1 MKRYIVPL
9 LFMLFC
15 SSLAAQNLTV
25 EAPRVVSM
33 NETFRIVFTANGNMS
48 DFEWPGTSDFDVVW
62 GPQKG
67 SMSSTNIINGKR
79 ESSHTETYT
88 YLLQPKAEGK
98 FTLPGATA
106 TVDKKD
112 CSTASF
118 TIEVV
123 KAQQQQ
129 QSSSSSSSSS
139 SAQQGSS
146 GAIQSGT
153 VSNDDIFLRL
163 SLSKSNVVKG
173 EPITATLKL
182 YYRTD
187 ISGIEDIT
195 FPSFNGF
202 WNKETF
208 TAQTIE
214 SNRENVDG
222 TIYNVAL
229 LKRYMLIPQQEGR
242 LTIDPAEM
250 ICLVR
255 VRTSGGFGRSIFDEF
270 FDNYQTIR
278 KRVSSGSAYVNVTPL
293 PGGAPSSFEGGV
305 GQFKITA
312 DLSSDSLKTNDAGS
326 LKVTI
331 SGNGNISMLGAPK
344 VAFPPDFEVYDVKS
358 TENISN
364 DGASGSKTFEYP
376 FIPRSYG
383 NYEIGPINY
392 SYYDVS
398 LGRYVTI
405 SAPVMSLGVAA
416 SAEDASAGSI
426 VPGVARQGVRNIGE
440 DIRYI
445 ATGRDNLRK
454 EGRFFVSSPA
464 FYILLALLAALFF
477 IVDKVTAV
485 SRARRADVVGSKN
498 RKANKVAVARLRQ
511 AGDYLSKGLDTAF
524 YEELHKAVTGY
535 VCDKLMM
542 APADYTKENAR
553 ERLVEQGVT
562 PELADSF
569 VEIID
574 GCEMA
579 RYAPESNPEA
589 MDNLYKNA
597 MSVIS
602 RIESSIRNAS
612 SGRKG
617 AAAKAATS
625 LLLLLALGF
634 GASAQDWNAANEL
647 YAQGN
652 YTTALD
658 SYLAI
663 EQSDLVSADLYY
675 NIGNCYYKLADIPHA
690 VLYYK
695 RALKLNPHHADA
707 LNNLE
712 IAQASVQDRIESVPR
727 FILAEWLDNFKYS
740 MSSDGWAWLT
750 VALFVLVLL
759 LLTGFRQFGS
769 RSARKA
775 SFVLAC
781 VLFVLTLC
789 SFSLALSQRADA
801 VSDGGA
807 VVMSPV
813 SSVKSSPGAS
823 GTSLFIIHEGTVLE
837 VKDVVGDWYRV
848 TIADGREGW
857 IPAAD
862 IEII

>member
-1 MKRYIVPL
+1 
-9 LFMLFC
+9 MLFC
-15 SSLAAQNLTV
+15 GSLAAQNLTID
-25 EAPRVVSM
+25 APTVVSM

-48 DFEWPGTSDFDVVW
+48 DFQWPGTSDFDVVW

-106 TVDKKD
+106 TVDKKE
-112 CSTASF
+112 CSTSSF
-118 TIEVV
+118 SIEVV

-139 SAQQGSS
+139 TQQGGSS
-146 GAIQSGT
+146 DAIQSGT

-163 SLSKSNVVKG
+163 SLSKTNVVKG

-182 YYRTD
+182 YYRSD
-187 ISGIEDIT
+187 ISGLEDIT

-255 VRTSGGFGRSIFDEF
+255 VRSSSGFGRSIFDEF

-278 KRVSSGSAYVNVTPL
+278 KRVSSGTAVVNVSPL

-305 GQFKITA
+305 GQFKVTA
-312 DLSSDSLKTNDAGS
+312 ALSSDSLKTNDAGS

-344 VAFPPDFEVYDVKS
+344 VSFPSDFEVYDVKS

-383 NYEIGPINY
+383 SYEIGPVNY

-398 LGRYVTI
+398 LGRYVTVT
-405 SAPVMSLGVAA
+405 APVMSLGVAA
-416 SAEDASAGSI
+416 SAEDAAAGSI

-445 ATGRDNLRK
+445 ATGRDNLRRQ
-454 EGRFFVSSPA
+454 GRFFVSSPA

-498 RKANKVAVARLRQ
+498 RKANKVAKARLRQ
-511 AGDYLSKGLDTAF
+511 AGDYLAKGLDTAF

-553 ERLVEQGVT
+553 EKLVEQGVA
-562 PELADSF
+562 PALADSF
-569 VEIID
+569 VGIID

-579 RYAPESNPEA
+579 RYAPDSNPEA
-589 MDNLYKNA
+589 MDNIYKNA
-597 MSVIS
+597 MTVIS
-602 RIESSIRNAS
+602 QIEGSIRSAA
-612 SGRKG
+612 GRKG

-625 LLLLLALGF
+625 LLLLLAMGQSLF
-634 GASAQDWNAANEL
+634 AQDWNAANEL
-647 YAQGN
+647 YAQGDF
-652 YTTALD
+652 TTALD

-663 EQSDLVSADLYY
+663 EQSDMVSADLYY
-675 NIGNCYYKLADIPHA
+675 NIANCYYKLGDIPHS
-690 VLYYK
+690 VLYYE

-707 LNNLE
+707 RNNLE
-712 IAQASVQDRIESVPR
+712 IAQASVQDRIDSVPR
-727 FILAEWLDNFKYS
+727 FILAQWIDNLKYL

-750 VALFVLVLL
+750 VALFALVLL

-769 RSARKA
+769 LSARKA

-801 VSDGGA
+801 ISDKGA

-813 SSVKSSPGAS
+813 SSVKSSPGTS

-848 TIADGREGW
+848 SIADGREGW
-857 IPAAD
+857 VPAAD

>member
-1 MKRYIVPL
+1 M
-9 LFMLFC
+9 MFC
-15 SSLAAQNLTV
+15 GSIAAQNLTLD
-25 EAPRVVSM
+25 APGVVSM

-48 DFEWPGTSDFDVVW
+48 DFDWPGTGDFDVVW

-98 FTLPGATA
+98 FTLPAATA
-106 TVDKKD
+106 KVDKKE
-112 CSTASF
+112 CSTSPF

-123 KAQQQQ
+123 KAQQQ
-129 QSSSSSSSSS
+129 SSSSSSSS
-139 SAQQGSS
+139 QQGSS
-146 GAIQSGT
+146 DAVQSGT

-163 SLSKSNVVKG
+163 SLSKTNVVKG

-182 YYRTD
+182 YYRSD

-242 LTIDPAEM
+242 LSIDPAELV
-250 ICLVR
+250 CLVR
-255 VRTSGGFGRSIFDEF
+255 VRTSSGFGRSIFDDF

-278 KRVSSGSAYVNVTPL
+278 KRVSSGSVVVNVTPL

-312 DLSSDSLKTNDAGS
+312 ALSSDSLKTNDAGS
-326 LKVTI
+326 LRVTI

-344 VAFPPDFEVYDVKS
+344 VSFPSDFEVYDVKS

-383 NYEIGPINY
+383 GYEIGPVNY

-405 SAPVMSLGVAA
+405 TAPVMHVGVEA
-416 SAEDASAGSI
+416 SAEDASVGTL
-426 VPGVARQGVRNIGE
+426 VPGVARQGVRSIGE

-445 ATGRDNLRK
+445 ATGRDNLRRQ
-454 EGRFFVSSPA
+454 GRFFVSSAA
-464 FYILLALLAALFF
+464 FYILLAILVTLFF

-498 RKANKVAVARLRQ
+498 RKANKVAKARLRQ

-542 APADYTKENAR
+542 APADYNKENAR
-553 ERLVEQGVT
+553 ERLVEDGVDAA
-562 PELADSF
+562 LADSF

-574 GCEMA
+574 SCEMA
-579 RYAPESNPEA
+579 RYAPESNHDA
-589 MDNLYKNA
+589 MENIYKNA

-602 RIESSIRNAS
+602 RIESSIRGA
-612 SGRKG
+612 GRKG
-617 AAAKAATS
+617 AAAKAATT
-625 LLLLLALGF
+625 LLLLLSLGF
-634 GASAQDWNAANEL
+634 AASAQDWDAANDL
-647 YAQGN
+647 YAQGD

-663 EQSDLVSADLYY
+663 EQSDMVSADLYY
-675 NIGNCYYKLADIPHA
+675 NIGNCYYKLSDIPHA
-690 VLYYK
+690 VLYYE

-707 LNNLE
+707 VNNLE
-712 IAQASVQDRIESVPR
+712 IAQASVQDRIDSVPR
-727 FILAEWLDNFKYS
+727 FILAEWMEKLKYS

-769 RSARKA
+769 VSARKA

-789 SFSLALSQRADA
+789 TFSLSLSQRADA
-801 VSDGGA
+801 ISDKGA

-813 SSVKSSPGAS
+813 SSVKSSPGTS

>member
-1 MKRYIVPL
+1 
-9 LFMLFC
+9 MLFC
-15 SSLAAQNLTV
+15 GTLAAQNLTV
-25 EAPRVVSM
+25 DAPSVVSM

-106 TVDKKD
+106 KVDKKD
-112 CSTASF
+112 CSTSSF

-129 QSSSSSSSSS
+129 SSSSSSS

-146 GAIQSGT
+146 DAIQSGT

-163 SLSKSNVVKG
+163 SLSKTNVAKG

-182 YYRTD
+182 YFRSD
-187 ISGIEDIT
+187 ISGVEDVS

-202 WNKETF
+202 WSKETY

-214 SNRENVDG
+214 ANRENVDG

-250 ICLVR
+250 VCLVR

-278 KRVSSGSAYVNVTPL
+278 KRVSSGTAVVNVSPL
-293 PGGAPSSFEGGV
+293 PAGAPSSFEGGV

-312 DLSSDSLKTNDAGS
+312 SLSSDSLKTNDAGS

-344 VAFPPDFEVYDVKS
+344 VSFPSDFEVYDVKS
-358 TENISN
+358 TENIAN

-383 NYEIGPINY
+383 QYEIGPVNY

-405 SAPVMSLGVAA
+405 TAPSMSLGVAA
-416 SAEDASAGSI
+416 SAEDAAAGTI

-445 ATGRDNLRK
+445 ATGRDNLRRQ
-454 EGRFFVSSPA
+454 GRFFVSSPA

-498 RKANKVAVARLRQ
+498 RKANKVAKARLRQ

-553 ERLVEQGVT
+553 EKLVEGGVA
-562 PELADSF
+562 PELADRF

-574 GCEMA
+574 DCEMA
-579 RYAPESNPEA
+579 RYAPESNPDA
-589 MDNLYKNA
+589 MDNIYKNS
-597 MSVIS
+597 MTVIS
-602 RIESSIRNAS
+602 QLEGSIRSAS

-617 AAAKAATS
+617 AAAKAATT
-625 LLLLLALGF
+625 LLLLLSLGF
-634 GASAQDWNAANEL
+634 AASAQDWNIANEL

-663 EQSDLVSADLYY
+663 EQSEMVSADLYY
-675 NIGNCYYKLADIPHA
+675 NIGNCYYKLSDIPHA
-690 VLYYK
+690 VLYYE
-695 RALKLNPHHADA
+695 RALKLNPHHVDA
-707 LNNLE
+707 RNNLE
-712 IAQASVQDRIESVPR
+712 VAQASVQDRIESVPK
-727 FILAEWLDNFKYS
+727 FILAEWMDNLKYS
-740 MSSDGWAWLT
+740 LSSDGWAWLT
-750 VALFVLVLL
+750 VALFVIVLL
-759 LLTGFRQFGS
+759 LLTGFRQFG
-769 RSARKA
+769 RVSARKA

-781 VLFVLTLC
+781 VVFVLTLC

-801 VSDGGA
+801 LSDKGA

-813 SSVKSSPGAS
+813 SSVKSSPGTS

-857 IPAAD
+857 IPAVD

>member
-1 MKRYIVPL
+1 MI
-9 LFMLFC
+9 FC
-15 SSLAAQNLTV
+15 GSLAAQNLTLD
-25 EAPRVVSM
+25 APGVVSM
-33 NETFRIVFTANGNMS
+33 NETFRIVFTADGNMS

-67 SMSSTNIINGKR
+67 SMSSTSIVNGKR

-98 FTLPGATA
+98 FTLPAATA
-106 TVDKKD
+106 KVDKKE
-112 CSTASF
+112 CSTSPF

-129 QSSSSSSSSS
+129 SSSSSSSS
-139 SAQQGSS
+139 QQGSS
-146 GAIQSGT
+146 DAVQSGT

-163 SLSKSNVVKG
+163 SLSKTNVVKG

-182 YYRTD
+182 YYRSD
-187 ISGIEDIT
+187 ISGLEDIS

-214 SNRENVDG
+214 STRENVDG

-250 ICLVR
+250 VCQVR
-255 VRTSGGFGRSIFDEF
+255 VRSSSGFGRSIFDDF

-278 KRVSSGSAYVNVTPL
+278 KRVSSGSMVVNVSPL

-305 GQFKITA
+305 GQFKISA
-312 DLSSDSLKTNDAGS
+312 SLNSDSLKTNDAGS

-331 SGNGNISMLGAPK
+331 TGNGNISMLGAPK
-344 VAFPPDFEVYDVKS
+344 VSFPSDFEVYDVKS

-376 FIPRSYG
+376 YIPRSYG
-383 NYEIGPINY
+383 QYEIGPINY

-405 SAPVMSLGVAA
+405 TAPVMSVRVAA
-416 SAEDASAGSI
+416 SAEDAASGSI
-426 VPGVARQGVRNIGE
+426 VPGVARQGVRSIGE

-445 ATGRDNLRK
+445 ATGRDGLRK
-454 EGRFFVSSPA
+454 QGRFFVSSPA
-464 FYILLALLAALFF
+464 FYILLALLIALFF

-485 SRARRADVVGSKN
+485 QRARRADVAGSKN
-498 RKANKVAVARLRQ
+498 RKANKVAKARLRL

-542 APADYTKENAR
+542 SPADYSKEKAR
-553 ERLVEQGVT
+553 ERLVEDGVAE
-562 PELADSF
+562 ELADSF
-569 VEIID
+569 VEILD

-579 RYAPESNPEA
+579 RYAPESNPGA
-589 MDNLYKNA
+589 METIYKNA

-602 RIESSIRNAS
+602 RIETSIRSA

-617 AAAKAATS
+617 AAGKAVTS
-625 LLLLLALGF
+625 LLLLLSLGF
-634 GASAQDWNAANEL
+634 AASAQDWDSANDL
-647 YAQGN
+647 YSQGD

-658 SYLAI
+658 NYLAI
-663 EQSDLVSADLYY
+663 EQSEMVSADLYY
-675 NIGNCYYKLADIPHA
+675 NIANCYYKLADIPHA

-712 IAQASVQDRIESVPR
+712 IAQASVQDRIDSVPR
-727 FILAEWLDNFKYS
+727 FILAEWLDNLKYS

-750 VALFVLVLL
+750 IALFAMVALLM
-759 LLTGFRQFGS
+759 TGFRQLGS
-769 RSARKA
+769 ASARKA

-789 SFSLALSQRADA
+789 TFSLSLSQRADA
-801 VSDGGA
+801 LSDKGA
-807 VVMSPV
+807 VVTSPV
-813 SSVKSSPGAS
+813 SSVKSSPGTS

-837 VKDVVGDWYRV
+837 VKDLVGDWYRV

>member
-1 MKRYIVPL
+1 MRRHIVEL
-9 LFMLFC
+9 LFVLFC
-15 SSLAAQNLTV
+15 GSLAAQNLTLD
-25 EAPRVVSM
+25 APSVVSM
-33 NETFRIVFTANGNMS
+33 NETFRIVFTADGNMN
-48 DFEWPGTSDFDVVW
+48 DFQWPGTSDFDVVW

-98 FTLPGATA
+98 FTLPSATA
-106 TVDKKD
+106 KVDRKE
-112 CSTASF
+112 CSTSPF

-123 KAQQQQ
+123 KAQQQ
-129 QSSSSSSSSS
+129 SSSSSSSS
-139 SAQQGSS
+139 QQGSS
-146 GAIQSGT
+146 GAVQSGT

-163 SLSKSNVVKG
+163 SLSKTNVVKG

-182 YYRTD
+182 YYRSD
-187 ISGIEDIT
+187 ISGLEDIT

-214 SNRENVDG
+214 STRENVDG

-250 ICLVR
+250 VCQVR
-255 VRTSGGFGRSIFDEF
+255 VRSSSGFGRSIFDDF

-278 KRVSSGSAYVNVTPL
+278 KRVSSGSVTVNVSPL

-305 GQFKITA
+305 GQFKISA
-312 DLSSDSLKTNDAGS
+312 SLSNDSLKTNDAGS

-331 SGNGNISMLGAPK
+331 TGNGNISMLGAPK
-344 VAFPPDFEVYDVKS
+344 VSFPSDFEVYDVKS

-383 NYEIGPINY
+383 TYEIGPVNY

-405 SAPVMSLGVAA
+405 TAPVMSVSVAA
-416 SAEDASAGSI
+416 GAEDAAAGTI
-426 VPGVARQGVRNIGE
+426 VPGVARQGVRSIGE

-454 EGRFFVSSPA
+454 QGRFFVSSPA
-464 FYILLALLAALFF
+464 FYIILALLAALFF

-485 SRARRADVVGSKN
+485 RRARRADVAGSKN
-498 RKANKVAVARLRQ
+498 RKANKVARARLRL

-542 APADYTKENAR
+542 SPADYTKENAR
-553 ERLVEQGVT
+553 QRLVEDGVE
-562 PELADSF
+562 PALADSF
-569 VEIID
+569 VEILD

-579 RYAPESNPEA
+579 RYAPESNPDA
-589 MDNLYKNA
+589 MENLYKNA

-602 RIESSIRNAS
+602 RIEGSIRNS

-617 AAAKAATS
+617 AAAKAATT
-625 LLLLLALGF
+625 LLLLLSLGLT
-634 GASAQDWNAANEL
+634 AAAQDWNAANEL
-647 YAQGN
+647 YAQGD

-658 SYLAI
+658 NYLAI
-663 EQSDLVSADLYY
+663 ERSDMVSADLYY

-695 RALKLNPHHADA
+695 RALKLNPRHADA
-707 LNNLE
+707 ANNLE
-712 IAQASVQDRIESVPR
+712 IAQASVQDRIDSVPR
-727 FILAEWLDNFKYS
+727 FILAQWIDNLKYS

-750 VALFVLVLL
+750 IGLFALVVLL
-759 LLTGFRQFGS
+759 MTGFRQLGS
-769 RSARKA
+769 VSARKA

-789 SFSLALSQRADA
+789 TFSLSLSQRADA
-801 VSDGGA
+801 LSDKGA

-813 SSVKSSPGAS
+813 SSVKSSPGTS

>member
-1 MKRYIVPL
+1 MRRHIVEL
-9 LFMLFC
+9 LCVLFC
-15 SSLAAQNLTV
+15 GSVAAQNLTLD
-25 EAPRVVSM
+25 APGVVSM
-33 NETFRIVFTANGNMS
+33 NETFRIVFTADGNMS
-48 DFEWPGTSDFDVVW
+48 DFQWPGTSDFDVVW

-98 FTLPGATA
+98 FTIPAATA
-106 TVDKKD
+106 KVDKKE
-112 CSTASF
+112 CSTSPF

-129 QSSSSSSSSS
+129 SSSSSSSS
-139 SAQQGSS
+139 QQGSS
-146 GAIQSGT
+146 GAVQSGT
-153 VSNDDIFLRL
+153 VSNDDIFLRP
-163 SLSKSNVVKG
+163 SLSKTNVVKG

-182 YYRTD
+182 YYRSD
-187 ISGIEDIT
+187 ISGLEDIT

-250 ICLVR
+250 VCLVR
-255 VRTSGGFGRSIFDEF
+255 VRTSSGFGRSIFDDF

-278 KRVSSGSAYVNVTPL
+278 KRVSSGAMAVNVSPL

-305 GQFKITA
+305 GQFKISA
-312 DLSSDSLKTNDAGS
+312 SLSSDSLKTNDAGS

-344 VAFPPDFEVYDVKS
+344 VSFPSDFEAYDVKS

-383 NYEIGPINY
+383 QYEIGPVNY

-405 SAPVMSLGVAA
+405 TAPVMSIRVAA
-416 SAEDASAGSI
+416 SAEDAAAGTI
-426 VPGVARQGVRNIGE
+426 VPGVARQGVRSIGE

-445 ATGRDNLRK
+445 ATGKDNLRK
-454 EGRFFVSSPA
+454 QGRFFVSSPA

-477 IVDKVTAV
+477 IIDKVTAV
-485 SRARRADVVGSKN
+485 QRARRADVAGSKN
-498 RKANKVAVARLRQ
+498 RKANKVAKARLRL

-542 APADYTKENAR
+542 SPADYNKENAR
-553 ERLVEQGVT
+553 QRLIEDGVAE
-562 PELADSF
+562 ELADSF
-569 VEIID
+569 FEILD

-579 RYAPESNPEA
+579 RYAPESNPDA

-602 RIESSIRNAS
+602 RIESSIRT

-617 AAAKAATS
+617 AAAKAATT
-625 LLLLLALGF
+625 LLLLLSLGLT
-634 GASAQDWNAANEL
+634 AAAQDWNIANEL
-647 YAQGN
+647 YAQGD

-658 SYLAI
+658 NYLAI
-663 EQSDLVSADLYY
+663 EQSDMVSADLYY
-675 NIGNCYYKLADIPHA
+675 NIANCYYKLADIPHA
-690 VLYYK
+690 VLYYQ

-707 LNNLE
+707 RNNLE
-712 IAQASVQDRIESVPR
+712 IAQASVQDRIDSVPR
-727 FILAEWLDNFKYS
+727 FILAEWMDNLKYS

-750 VALFVLVLL
+750 VALFALVVLL
-759 LLTGFRQFGS
+759 MTGFRQLGS
-769 RSARKA
+769 VSARKA

-789 SFSLALSQRADA
+789 TFSLSLSQRADA
-801 VSDGGA
+801 LSDKGA

-813 SSVKSSPGAS
+813 SSVKSSPGTS

>member
-1 MKRYIVPL
+1 
-9 LFMLFC
+9 MLFC
-15 SSLAAQNLTV
+15 GSLAAQNLTLD
-25 EAPRVVSM
+25 APGVVSM
-33 NETFRIVFTANGNMS
+33 NETFRIVFTADGNMS
-48 DFEWPGTSDFDVVW
+48 DFQWPGTSDFDVVW

-98 FTLPGATA
+98 FTLPAATA
-106 TVDKKD
+106 KVDKKE
-112 CSTASF
+112 CSTSPF

-123 KAQQQQ
+123 KAQQQ
-129 QSSSSSSSSS
+129 SSSSSSSS
-139 SAQQGSS
+139 QQGSS
-146 GAIQSGT
+146 GAVQSGT

-163 SLSKSNVVKG
+163 SLSKTNVVKG

-182 YYRTD
+182 YYRSD
-187 ISGIEDIT
+187 ISGLEDIT

-250 ICLVR
+250 VCLVR
-255 VRTSGGFGRSIFDEF
+255 VRTSSGFGRSIFDEF

-278 KRVSSGSAYVNVTPL
+278 KRVSSGSVTVNVSPL

-305 GQFKITA
+305 GQFKISA
-312 DLSSDSLKTNDAGS
+312 SLSSDSLKTNDAGS

-344 VAFPPDFEVYDVKS
+344 VSFPSDFEVYDVKS

-376 FIPRSYG
+376 YIPRSYG
-383 NYEIGPINY
+383 QYEIGPVNY

-405 SAPVMSLGVAA
+405 TAPVMSVSVAA
-416 SAEDASAGSI
+416 SAEDAAAGTI
-426 VPGVARQGVRNIGE
+426 VPGVARQGVRSIGE

-445 ATGRDNLRK
+445 ATGRDGLRK
-454 EGRFFVSSPA
+454 KDSFFVSSPA

-485 SRARRADVVGSKN
+485 QRARRADVAGSKN
-498 RKANKVAVARLRQ
+498 RKANKVAKARLRL

-553 ERLVEQGVT
+553 EGLVEGGVD
-562 PELADSF
+562 PALADSF
-569 VEIID
+569 VEILD

-579 RYAPESNPEA
+579 RYAPESDPGA
-589 MDNLYKNA
+589 MENLYKNA

-602 RIESSIRNAS
+602 RIESSIR

-617 AAAKAATS
+617 AAAKAATT
-625 LLLLLALGF
+625 LLLLLSMGLTAG
-634 GASAQDWNAANEL
+634 AQDWNIANEL
-647 YAQGN
+647 YAQGDF
-652 YTTALD
+652 TTALD
-658 SYLAI
+658 NYLAI
-663 EQSDLVSADLYY
+663 EQSDMVSADLYY
-675 NIGNCYYKLADIPHA
+675 NIANCYYKLADIPHA
-690 VLYYK
+690 VLYYE

-707 LNNLE
+707 ANNLS
-712 IAQASVQDRIESVPR
+712 IAQASVQDRIDSVPR
-727 FILAEWLDNFKYS
+727 FILAQWMENLKYS

-750 VALFVLVLL
+750 VGLFALVVL
-759 LLTGFRQFGS
+759 LLTGFRQLGS
-769 RSARKA
+769 VSARKA

-789 SFSLALSQRADA
+789 TFSLSLSQRADA
-801 VSDGGA
+801 LSDKGA

-813 SSVKSSPGAS
+813 SSVKSSPGTS
-823 GTSLFIIHEGTVLE
+823 GTSLFIIHEGTVLD

>member
-1 MKRYIVPL
+1 MRRHIVAL
-9 LFMLFC
+9 LCMLFC
-15 SSLAAQNLTV
+15 GSLAAQNLTID
-25 EAPRVVSM
+25 APSVVSM

-48 DFEWPGTSDFDVVW
+48 DFDWPGTSDFDVVW

-106 TVDKKD
+106 RVDKKD

-129 QSSSSSSSSS
+129 QSSSSSSSS
-139 SAQQGSS
+139 AQQGSS
-146 GAIQSGT
+146 GAIESGT

-163 SLSKSNVVKG
+163 SLSKANVVKG

-182 YYRTD
+182 YYRSD

-202 WNKETF
+202 WNKETY

-278 KRVSSGSAYVNVTPL
+278 KRVSSGSAVVNVAPL

-312 DLSSDSLKTNDAGS
+312 AMSSDSLKTNDAGS

-344 VAFPPDFEVYDVKS
+344 VSFPSDFEVYDVKS
-358 TENISN
+358 SENISN

-383 NYEIGPINY
+383 HYDIGPVNY

-405 SAPVMSLGVAA
+405 SAPVMSIGVAA
-416 SAEDASAGSI
+416 SAEDASA
-426 VPGVARQGVRNIGE
+426 GVARQGVRNIGE

-445 ATGRDNLRK
+445 ATGRDGLRK
-454 EGRFFVSSPA
+454 QGRFFVTSPA

-553 ERLVEQGVT
+553 ERLVEEGVS

-569 VEIID
+569 VGIID

-589 MDNLYKNA
+589 MDKLYKDA

-602 RIESSIRNAS
+602 RIETSIRNAS

-625 LLLLLALGF
+625 LLLLLSLGL
-634 GASAQDWNAANEL
+634 GASAQDWNTANEL

-658 SYLAI
+658 GYLAI
-663 EQSDLVSADLYY
+663 EQSDMVSADLYY
-675 NIGNCYYKLADIPHA
+675 NIGNCYYKLSDIPHA
-690 VLYYK
+690 VLYYE
-695 RALKLNPHHADA
+695 RALKLNPRHDDA
-707 LNNLE
+707 RNNLE

-727 FILAEWLDNFKYS
+727 FILAQWMDNLKYS

-750 VALFVLVLL
+750 VALFALVML

-769 RSARKA
+769 RSARKT

-801 VSDGGA
+801 VSDRGA

-813 SSVKSSPGAS
+813 SSVKSSPGTS

-857 IPAAD
+857 IPAVD

>member
-1 MKRYIVPL
+1 
-9 LFMLFC
+9 
-15 SSLAAQNLTV
+15 
-25 EAPRVVSM
+25 M
-33 NETFRIVFTANGNMS
+33 NETFRIVFTADGNMS

-67 SMSSTNIINGKR
+67 SMSSTSIVNGKR

-98 FTLPGATA
+98 FTLPAATA
-106 TVDKKD
+106 KVDKKE
-112 CSTASF
+112 CSTSPF

-129 QSSSSSSSSS
+129 SSSSSSSS
-139 SAQQGSS
+139 QQGSS
-146 GAIQSGT
+146 DAVQSGT

-163 SLSKSNVVKG
+163 SLSKTNVVKG

-182 YYRTD
+182 YYRSD
-187 ISGIEDIT
+187 ISGLEDIS

-214 SNRENVDG
+214 STRENVDG

-250 ICLVR
+250 VCQVR
-255 VRTSGGFGRSIFDEF
+255 VRSSSGFGRSIFDDF

-278 KRVSSGSAYVNVTPL
+278 KRVSSGSMVVNVSPL

-305 GQFKITA
+305 GQFKISA
-312 DLSSDSLKTNDAGS
+312 SLNSDSLKTNDAGS

-331 SGNGNISMLGAPK
+331 TGNGNISMLGAPK
-344 VAFPPDFEVYDVKS
+344 VSFPSDFEVYDVKS

-376 FIPRSYG
+376 YIPRSYG
-383 NYEIGPINY
+383 QYEIGPINY

-405 SAPVMSLGVAA
+405 TAPVMSVRVAA
-416 SAEDASAGSI
+416 SAEDAASGSI
-426 VPGVARQGVRNIGE
+426 VPGVARQGVRSIGE

-445 ATGRDNLRK
+445 ATGRDGLRK
-454 EGRFFVSSPA
+454 QGRFFVSSPA
-464 FYILLALLAALFF
+464 FYILLALLIALFF

-485 SRARRADVVGSKN
+485 QRARRADVAGSKN
-498 RKANKVAVARLRQ
+498 RKANKVAKARLRL

-542 APADYTKENAR
+542 SPADYSKEKAR
-553 ERLVEQGVT
+553 ERLVEDGVAE
-562 PELADSF
+562 ELADSF
-569 VEIID
+569 VEILD

-579 RYAPESNPEA
+579 RYAPESNPGA
-589 MDNLYKNA
+589 METIYKNA

-602 RIESSIRNAS
+602 RIETSIRSA

-617 AAAKAATS
+617 AAGKAVTS
-625 LLLLLALGF
+625 LLLLLSLGF
-634 GASAQDWNAANEL
+634 AASAQDWDSANDL
-647 YAQGN
+647 YSQGD

-658 SYLAI
+658 NYLAI
-663 EQSDLVSADLYY
+663 EQSEMVSADLYY
-675 NIGNCYYKLADIPHA
+675 NIANCYYKLADIPHA

-712 IAQASVQDRIESVPR
+712 IAQASVQDRIDSVPR
-727 FILAEWLDNFKYS
+727 FILAEWLDNLKYS

-750 VALFVLVLL
+750 IALFAMVALLM
-759 LLTGFRQFGS
+759 TGFRQLGS
-769 RSARKA
+769 ASARKA

-789 SFSLALSQRADA
+789 TFSLSLSQRADA
-801 VSDGGA
+801 LSDKGA
-807 VVMSPV
+807 VVTSPV
-813 SSVKSSPGAS
+813 SSVKSSPGTS

-837 VKDVVGDWYRV
+837 VKDLVGDWYRV

>member
-1 MKRYIVPL
+1 MRRRIVAL
-9 LFMLFC
+9 LCLMFC
-15 SSLAAQNLTV
+15 GSLAAQNLTLD
-25 EAPRVVSM
+25 APSVVSM

-48 DFEWPGTSDFDVVW
+48 DFDWPGTGDFDVVW

-98 FTLPGATA
+98 FTLPAATA
-106 TVDKKD
+106 RVDKKD
-112 CSTASF
+112 CSTSPF

-129 QSSSSSSSSS
+129 QSSSSSSS
-139 SAQQGSS
+139 AQQGGSS
-146 GAIQSGT
+146 GGAIQSGT

-163 SLSKSNVVKG
+163 SLSKTNVVKG

-182 YYRTD
+182 YYRSD
-187 ISGIEDIT
+187 ISGLEDIN
-195 FPSFNGF
+195 FPLFNGF
-202 WNKETF
+202 WSKETF

-214 SNRENVDG
+214 STRENVDG

-250 ICLVR
+250 VCQVR

-278 KRVSSGSAYVNVTPL
+278 KRVSSGSVVVNVSPL
-293 PGGAPSSFEGGV
+293 PAGAPSSFEGGV
-305 GQFKITA
+305 GQFKISA
-312 DLSSDSLKTNDAGS
+312 SLSSDSLKTNDAGS

-344 VAFPPDFEVYDVKS
+344 VSFPSDFEVYDVKS

-376 FIPRSYG
+376 YIPRSYG
-383 NYEIGPINY
+383 SYEIGPINY

-398 LGRYVTI
+398 LGHYVTI
-405 SAPVMSLGVAA
+405 TAPVMRVGVQA
-416 SAEDASAGSI
+416 SSEDAAAGTL
-426 VPGVARQGVRNIGE
+426 VPGVARQGVRSIGE

-454 EGRFFVSSPA
+454 QGRFFVSSPT
-464 FYILLALLAALFF
+464 FYILLAILAALFF

-498 RKANKVAVARLRQ
+498 RKANKVAKARLRQ
-511 AGDYLSKGLDTAF
+511 AGDYLAKGLDTAY

-542 APADYTKENAR
+542 APADYNKENAR
-553 ERLVEQGVT
+553 ERLVEDGVD
-562 PELADSF
+562 PALADSF

-574 GCEMA
+574 ACEMA
-579 RYAPESNPEA
+579 RYAPESNHDVME
-589 MDNLYKNA
+589 NLYKNA

-602 RIESSIRNAS
+602 RIEGSVRKA

-617 AAAKAATS
+617 TAAKAATS
-625 LLLLLALGF
+625 LLLLLSLGF
-634 GASAQDWNAANEL
+634 AASAQDWNIANEL
-647 YAQGN
+647 YAQGDF
-652 YTTALD
+652 TTALD
-658 SYLAI
+658 NYLAI
-663 EQSDLVSADLYY
+663 EQSDMVSADLYY
-675 NIGNCYYKLADIPHA
+675 NIANCYYKLSDIPHA
-690 VLYYK
+690 VLYYE

-707 LNNLE
+707 RNNLE
-712 IAQASVQDRIESVPR
+712 IAQASVQDRIDSVPK
-727 FILAEWLDNFKYS
+727 FILAEWMDNLKYS

-750 VALFVLVLL
+750 IALFALVVLL
-759 LLTGFRQFGS
+759 MTGFRQFGS
-769 RSARKA
+769 VSARKA

-789 SFSLALSQRADA
+789 TFSLSLSQRADA
-801 VSDGGA
+801 LSDKGA

-813 SSVKSSPGAS
+813 SSVKSSPGTS